1 MWNWPLTD
9 VLFGCLVV
17 ESKQF
22 KQAFLNYKP
31 KRNKTLKGLEQ
42 FRKQTPFYSIV
53 PLPCR
58 GYFSMPSMG
67 STLWLLIT
75 YPFKLRPPETHF
87 SLLYLC
93 CSASTYQQLQE
104 QAVKASAPNF
114 FQLLNT
120 LILPLSLQLKHYIAV
135 SWTGRCCVAVE
146 SIAEGIPAQRL
157 ACQSGLCG
165 WKEGR
170 QRKSQNTRGHQH
182 GKAGMLGAANRAE
195 PPVVRG
201 NMCWVY

>member
-1 MWNWPLTD
+1 MHSPR
-9 VLFGCLVV
+9 
-17 ESKQF
+17 QR
-22 KQAFLNYKP
+22 FLNCETEW
-31 KRNKTLKGLEQ
+31 NKTLKGLEQ
-42 FRKQTPFYSIV
+42 FRKQTPFFSIV
-53 PLPCR
+53 PLPCC

-75 YPFKLRPPETHF
+75 YPFKLLPPETHF
-87 SLLYLC
+87 PYFICAALFLPTSS
-93 CSASTYQQLQE
+93 CSEE
-104 QAVKASAPNF
+104 QAERAAAANF

-120 LILPLSLQLKHYIAV
+120 LILPFSLQLKHYIAV
-135 SWTGRCCVAVE
+135 SLTGRCCVAVE

-182 GKAGMLGAANRAE
+182 GKAGMLGAADRAA